1 MRKPTVELATLLSE
15 ISNLPELS
23 QSSAAKYLDAVE
35 KVINAI
41 EDFLSKE
48 CNYSEDVKSNWIK
61 QLYWI
66 RGVCKLKETRIGLF
80 GTAGAGKSSL
90 IKALLDEPD
99 LLPTSAERSCTS
111 CVCELT
117 FNTSNNAYEADIEFI
132 SSEEW
137 QEELKTLLGLLT
149 NDEGKLNLSPSN
161 EHGEQAFSKLKT
173 VYGLSKSKNWSLE
186 TLSQD
191 SRVAEHLGQT
201 VRLRKSKPDDLR
213 NELKKYITSTRKDKA
228 TAIWPLIKKLEIR
241 GPFEILRGV
250 RLVDL
255 PGFGDWNAARDRIA
269 QEYLRMCDSV
279 WAVAESTRASDSATF
294 KKTLNDSL
302 RRDFLMDGKL
312 SDMAII
318 CTKTDLIEVQDDDI
332 ENLQLEEEYR
342 RIDDKIEEIR
352 SQSAAT
358 KDKGWRREVDQLKRE
373 KKVIACLKR
382 NQSMK
387 DAIVENLLSD
397 LERFKQDNDTTEN
410 SIRDR
415 YGQIK
420 VFTVSATEYIKLKE
434 DPEDSN
440 IFDNIEDTAL
450 PELKEFLV
458 RQANNYK
465 KSITEIIERLVNI
478 YRPIHMLV
486 STDSRQISQKL
497 NESETD
503 VNRLKVSASLKVNM
517 SQDLKLKV
525 VEAAE
530 FAKDRCNSSL
540 NAIAGTWESVFVFK
554 AQVIIDAGFKEVEK
568 AFTEFLDS
576 ISNAYKIVNIPAE
589 VLEPVIRSLRS
600 VMPQK
605 VLRYGKKM
613 FNLVQDQI
621 SQDIDSTLADVVL
634 HSTMLADT
642 KEIFEAI
649 DVFRRAFLERELGDW
664 GDLKDKSA
672 ELQGLTN
679 ALFHALPPQIK
690 M

>member
-161 EHGEQAFSKLKT
+161 EHGGNVSVLTYYRSVFEQAFSKLKT

-503 VNRLKVSASLKVNM
+503 VNRCIQRLQERFCLKVSASLEVNM

-530 FAKDRCNSSL
+530 FAKDRYPEYL
-540 NAIAGTWESVFVFK
+540 LVIAMFHS
-554 AQVIIDAGFKEVEK
+554 
-568 AFTEFLDS
+568 
-576 ISNAYKIVNIPAE
+576 
-589 VLEPVIRSLRS
+589 
-600 VMPQK
+600 
-605 VLRYGKKM
+605 GK
-613 FNLVQDQI
+613 LC
-621 SQDIDSTLADVVL
+621 LC
-634 HSTMLADT
+634 
-642 KEIFEAI
+642 
-649 DVFRRAFLERELGDW
+649 RE
-664 GDLKDKSA
+664 
-672 ELQGLTN
+672 
-679 ALFHALPPQIK
+679 H
-690 M
+690 